1 MDRKTMTVEMSID
14 LGGCDLDKVG
24 RCLERLSELFAE
36 AAIEVASISD
46 ELARTSPDLVR
57 P

>member
-1 MDRKTMTVEMSID
+1 MDKRSMTLELSVD
-14 LGGCDLDKVG
+14 LGGCDLDKVEM
-24 RCLERLSELFAE
+24 CLERLSELFAE

>member
-14 LGGCDLDKVG
+14 LGGCDLDKVEKS
-24 RCLERLSELFAE
+24 LQRLSELFAE
-36 AAIEVASISD
+36 AAIEVASISG
-46 ELARTSPDLVR
+46 ELSKTSPDLVR